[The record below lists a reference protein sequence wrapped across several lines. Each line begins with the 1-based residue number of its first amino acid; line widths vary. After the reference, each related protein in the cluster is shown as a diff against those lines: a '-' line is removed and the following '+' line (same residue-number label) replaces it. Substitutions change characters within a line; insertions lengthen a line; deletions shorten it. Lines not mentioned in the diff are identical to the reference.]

1 MTPPER
7 TSRIRLETARLCLA
21 LGWTPLHEMT
31 LPDGRRADIM
41 ALLPDGRFV
50 CIEIK
55 SGPADFL
62 ADRKWQEYRDHSDAL
77 YFAVDAAFPLAL
89 LPDGP
94 GVIVAS
100 GGAEILRQ
108 AEHHPLAPARRRA
121 LLLRFAQLAGTRLA
135 ARDDPAGF
143 ASLAAAARA
152 E

>member
-7 TSRIRLETARLCLA
+7 TSRIRLEVARLCLA

-55 SGPADFL
+55 SGAADFI
-62 ADRKWQEYRDHSDAL
+62 ADRKWQDYRGYSDAL
-77 YFAVDAAFPLAL
+77 YFAVDVDFPQGL
-89 LPDGP
+89 LPEGP
-94 GVIVAS
+94 GVIVACE
-100 GGAEILRQ
+100 GAEILRV
-108 AEHHPLAPARRRA
+108 AESHTLAPARRRA
-121 LLLRFAQLAGTRLA
+121 LLTRFAQLAGMRLS
-135 ARDDPAGF
+135 AREDPAGF
-143 ASLAAAARA
+143 ASLAAAVRA